1 MTRRRTYVHKQRRPK
16 LPPGLRRLRKEACAG
31 LQAELDETIG
41 ELHRRVREIAEKY
54 KKSVAWV
61 RTHLFGGG
69 KSARFVRRE
78 LKIRLYDVYVHIK
91 TKELNGD
98 RAVGDKYSLPEIKAK
113 IAKERPNYKNRPRED
128 QEAWI
133 AEYKA
138 DKEAKARE
146 PRVNRKGE
154 QQDAAATL
162 KRVST
167 DLDTLRTR
175 TGVRSVVIA
184 VRPEV
189 LFTMDPFVFCDKH
202 TEEFFS
208 LTLNKTPEQVARLLE
223 LSTIHGLGSLARPM
237 PKNAGE
243 TRKDTRMRIQ
253 QGLDAIITLRYPNED
268 APHVQM
274 NYESYDYDIVFKH
287 RVRLV
292 GWTFNNG
299 RFLNPGKLPMDDVH
313 ALHDGLLKKSIYWEL
328 VPESEVVTAEK
339 RKRPE
344 RSDAGEKRTKKKART
359 ATTAGAAKPRKGVR
373 SKSVVSDSSSSSQ
386 SGAE

>member
-41 ELHRRVREIAEKY
+41 QLHQRVREIAEKY

-91 TKELNGD
+91 TKQLNAD
-98 RAVGDKYSLPEIKAK
+98 REVGDKYSLPEIKAK
-113 IAKERPNYKNRPRED
+113 IAKERPYYKNRPRED
-128 QEAWI
+128 HEAWI

-167 DLDTLRTR
+167 DLDT
-175 TGVRSVVIA
+175 A
-184 VRPEV
+184 
-189 LFTMDPFVFCDKH
+189 
-202 TEEFFS
+202 
-208 LTLNKTPEQVARLLE
+208 LLP
-223 LSTIHGLGSLARPM
+223 S
-237 PKNAGE
+237 
-243 TRKDTRMRIQ
+243 
-253 QGLDAIITLRYPNED
+253 
-268 APHVQM
+268 APA
-274 NYESYDYDIVFKH
+274 
-287 RVRLV
+287 LPA
-292 GWTFNNG
+292 
-299 RFLNPGKLPMDDVH
+299 LPPPGTHP
-313 ALHDGLLKKSIYWEL
+313 
-328 VPESEVVTAEK
+328 
-339 RKRPE
+339 
-344 RSDAGEKRTKKKART
+344 RT
-359 ATTAGAAKPRKGVR
+359 AQPALRPPVLTRPPVYYPKALYT
-373 SKSVVSDSSSSSQ
+373 
-386 SGAE
+386 